1 MKERFGGRIMTDKR
15 RTGILMPVSSLP
27 GTLGIGDFGKDAYE
41 WIDFMSESKASLWQI
56 LPLNPVGYGN
66 SPYQTYSA
74 FAGDEIYIS
83 IEDLYLSLDI
93 EFPYKAFK
101 SSSIDYASVREHK
114 SAALRHAFQY
124 FKKDGDYES
133 FIRQAY
139 WLEDYVL
146 FLSRKKLNN
155 MKSWTE
161 WEIFDVPEIDL
172 DYERYVQY
180 VFFSQWMKLKDYAN
194 KKGVLIVGDIPI
206 YLGHDSAE
214 VYNTRNEFY
223 LEKDGRPSL
232 VAGVPP
238 DFFSTEGQLWG
249 NPLYRWD
256 VMKEN
261 NYAFWVER
269 LSWNQ
274 LMFDV
279 IRIDHFRAFDTY
291 WAIKGSADSAKEG
304 EWIIGPRNDF
314 FDAMYS
320 QINNLKLVV
329 EDLGDLRP
337 EVLELRD
344 DYNLMG
350 MKIVEFALNKEDLDR
365 DHLLDKNLLAY
376 TGTHDNQTIAG
387 WLEELGQAGRDDLS
401 KNLSHMGFKDEEL
414 WQKVAH
420 YTLSLPCN
428 WVILPLQDI
437 LGIDN
442 SGRINTPATIG
453 SPNWEWKLEDY
464 SSLSDTLLRYREWNE
479 ITNRS

>member
-1 MKERFGGRIMTDKR
+1 MTELR
-15 RTGILMPVSSLP
+15 RSGVLMPVSSLP
-27 GTLGIGDFGKDAYE
+27 GTLGIGDFGKDAYL
-41 WIDFMSESKASLWQI
+41 WIDALSKSSASLWQI

-83 IEDLYLSLDI
+83 IEGLYNALDL
-93 EFPYKAFK
+93 EFDAEPHISKQVN
-101 SSSIDYASVREHK
+101 YAAVREYK
-114 SAALRHAFQY
+114 TAKLKHAFLY
-124 FKKDGDYES
+124 FKKNEAYTKFLSE
-133 FIRQAY
+133 AY

-146 FLSRKKLNN
+146 FLTRKKAND

-161 WEIFDVPEIDL
+161 WTVFEVSEEAL
-172 DYERYVQY
+172 EYERFVQF
-180 VFFSQWMKLKDYAN
+180 VFMHQWMALKTYAN
-194 KKGVLIVGDIPI
+194 EQGVLIVGDIPI

-214 VYNTRNEFY
+214 VFNHQDQFY
-223 LEKDGRPSL
+223 LNVDGTPSL

-256 VMKEN
+256 VMKEDK
-261 NYAFWVER
+261 YQFWVER

-274 LMFDV
+274 TLFDI
-279 IRIDHFRAFDTY
+279 IRVDHFRAFDTY
-291 WAIKGSADSAKEG
+291 WAIQGDALSAKQG
-304 EWIIGPRNDF
+304 EWLIGPRNDF
-314 FDAMYS
+314 FDAMYA
-320 QINNLKLVV
+320 QITDLKLVV

-350 MKIVEFALNKEDLDR
+350 MKIVEFALNKHDLDK
-365 DHLLDKNLLAY
+365 DHLLDTNLLAY

-387 WLEELGQAGRDDLS
+387 WLEELGETGRRELES
-401 KNLSHMGFKDEEL
+401 NLSQMGFTENNL
-414 WQKVAH
+414 WEKIAH

-437 LGIDN
+437 LGLDN
-442 SGRINTPATIG
+442 EARINTPASIG
-453 SPNWEWKLEDY
+453 SPNWEWKLKDFSGLDDAMLTY
-464 SSLSDTLLRYREWNE
+464 KAWNE
-479 ITNRS
+479 ATDRI